1 MPSITETITTAQDQL
16 LASLERVQEPAVDA
30 IRRVVAL
37 IDGWLPEQRPR
48 TPVADRLP
56 KVVALIDRGAHLARG
71 WLNTGAAPRAGK
83 ARSVFYL
90 AAESLLGGQLEKALL
105 HTGLGGIARQA
116 LAELG
121 LDLDALAEVELE
133 PGLGNG
139 GLGRLAACFL
149 DSLATLRIPAVGY
162 GIRYEFGIFRQTF
175 VDGAQVEQPDDWLR
189 LGCPWEFAHPEL
201 ARVVGY
207 GGRTPP
213 PPRPGGVPHAGRRPP
228 PR

>member
-1 MPSITETITTAQDQL
+1 MTRAGTLAAPVRALSVEEFKREFLANLRDQRCVLLGYATPNDCYQALAYTVRTRLSQGWLDTIGAQ
-16 LASLERVQEPAVDA
+16 LAS
-30 IRRVVAL
+30 
-37 IDGWLPEQRPR
+37 
-48 TPVADRLP
+48 
-56 KVVALIDRGAHLARG
+56 
-71 WLNTGAAPRAGK
+71 K
-83 ARSVFYL
+83 ARFLFYL
-90 AAESLLGGQLEKALL
+90 SAEYLLGRQLENALL
-105 HTGLGGIARQA
+105 HTGLGDIARQA

-121 LDLDALAEVELE
+121 LDLDVLAEVELE

-175 VDGAQVEQPDDWLR
+175 VDRAQVEQPDDWLR